1 MDSAV
6 GGGLAP
12 LVKILFG
19 AMAMVRSLRACL
31 VGKGERLCP
40 FGRLSFRAV
49 ETPLVAGKCYEICMF
64 AYFWAM
70 LLCKYVPW

>member
-31 VGKGERLCP
+31 EGKGERLCP
-40 FGRLSFRAV
+40 FGRLSDLLRRHWSQGNAMRYACFC
-49 ETPLVAGKCYEICMF
+49 LF
-64 AYFWAM
+64 LAM
-70 LLCKYVPW
+70 LLCKCVPS